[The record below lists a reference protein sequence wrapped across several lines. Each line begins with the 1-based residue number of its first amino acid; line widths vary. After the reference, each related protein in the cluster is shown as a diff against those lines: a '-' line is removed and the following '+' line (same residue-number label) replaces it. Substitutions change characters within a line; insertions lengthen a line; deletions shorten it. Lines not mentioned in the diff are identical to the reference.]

1 MKDPKF
7 CSLLNY
13 CHAAITST
21 RIDPTMFLVAF
32 PSGALAGPTGITCPG
47 SAIEP
52 HLIGYYFTKT
62 KQTPCGEQNEGGPF
76 GHIQRYLLML
86 PHVSNW
92 V

>member
-1 MKDPKF
+1 MKDIQVKMFITTVPDPKF

-21 RIDPTMFLVAF
+21 RIDPAMFLVAF

-62 KQTPCGEQNEGGPF
+62 KQTP
-76 GHIQRYLLML
+76 M
-86 PHVSNW
+86 W
-92 V
+92 TAK